1 MLLSMSP
8 EVILHVVK
16 TMRVDNV
23 RLSIHGLWWI
33 CLKWYYDLRFLSAG
47 SLEDETEYYK
57 TIQELIQYN
66 QVLIIDR

>member
-1 MLLSMSP
+1 MTP
-8 EVILHVVK
+8 EVILHLVK

-23 RLSIHGLWWI
+23 SIHGFLEI

-57 TIQELIQYN
+57 TIQDLIQYN
-66 QVLIIDR
+66 QVFIIDR